1 MRNRGFQ
8 NTFSQSI
15 FINCGGQNHFTMEKL
30 DRHDLSQVMKMI
42 VNNITNQSCE
52 LPFRAQLK
60 EHNTTLLLLLIKMN
74 NLILFM
80 MKLQSDSNKGH
91 SKNND
96 WWSAKYPR
104 PKTEELSRI
113 NTPET

>member
-1 MRNRGFQ
+1 MRNGGFQ

-42 VNNITNQSCE
+42 LKNITNQSCE
-52 LPFRAQLK
+52 QLK
-60 EHNTTLLLLLIKMN
+60 EHNAILLLLLIKMN

-80 MKLQSDSNKGH
+80 KKRHSASTRDIQTIMTGGLQKGQGQ
-91 SKNND
+91 
-96 WWSAKYPR
+96 
-104 PKTEELSRI
+104 TEELSRI

>member
-8 NTFSQSI
+8 NTFSQCI
-15 FINCGGQNHFTMEKL
+15 FINYGGQNHFTMEKL

-42 VNNITNQSCE
+42 INNITNQSCE
-52 LPFRAQLK
+52 LPFRVQLK

-80 MKLQSDSNKGH
+80 KKRQSSPNKGH
-91 SKNND
+91 SKNNYL
-96 WWSAKYPR
+96 WSAKEPR
-104 PKTEELSRI
+104 PQTEELSRI